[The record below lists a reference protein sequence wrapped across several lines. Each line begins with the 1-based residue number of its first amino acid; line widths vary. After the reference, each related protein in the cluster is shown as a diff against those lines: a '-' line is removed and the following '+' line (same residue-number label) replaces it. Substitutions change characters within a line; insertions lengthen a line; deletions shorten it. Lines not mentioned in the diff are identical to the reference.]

1 MQEQHAREAADL
13 KQKQATEQHQA
24 KQSFDYQEHCITEL
38 QQQISQLKLEHQE
51 HLNKHVTEKELLLT
65 EANVTKD
72 AALKV
77 QHACCL
83 FGC

>member
-13 KQKQATEQHQA
+13 KQKQDTQQHQA
-24 KQSFDYQEHCITEL
+24 KQSYNHQEQRIFDL

-51 HLNKHVTEKELLLT
+51 HLNKHVTERDLLLT
-65 EANVTKD
+65 EANATKD

-77 QHACCL
+77 QHACTV
-83 FGC
+83 F